1 MPMGENEP
9 LPGRPARAEPDEDSE
24 SSTAEP
30 ADDFFSSGS
39 FSPVNVQLDDESD
52 PAASEAAEGQGR
64 SPDPDDSPRVLVQ
77 LGEDPGVVAR
87 EDPDDW

>member
-1 MPMGENEP
+1 MPMGENDP
-9 LPGRPARAEPDEDSE
+9 LPGRPARAEPDEDSV
-24 SSTAEP
+24 SSTGDP

-39 FSPVNVQLDDESD
+39 FSPVNVQLDDERDPPASD
-52 PAASEAAEGQGR
+52 AAEGQGR
-64 SPDPDDSPRVLVQ
+64 APDPDDSPRVLVQ